1 MASASGHAD
10 LAFFPSATLTFF
22 PSVLLAVLH
31 IPVLLEL
38 GVHTAGYA
46 CDWVI

>member
-10 LAFFPSATLTFF
+10 LASATLTYF
-22 PSVLLAVLH
+22 PGVLLAVLH